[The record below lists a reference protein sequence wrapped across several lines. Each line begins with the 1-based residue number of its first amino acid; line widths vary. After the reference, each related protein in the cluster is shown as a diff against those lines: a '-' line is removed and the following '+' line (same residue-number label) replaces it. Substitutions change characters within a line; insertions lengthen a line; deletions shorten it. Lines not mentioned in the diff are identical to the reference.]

1 MFSFDLFVM
10 FKFVFEFYYFYIF
23 DEIDFIKFII
33 LLINISI
40 ELFVKVRMMN
50 GIIIIN
56 NFDEKLQELRKCGCV
71 IYGDDF
77 EVG

>member
-50 GIIIIN
+50 GIIIFN
-56 NFDEKLQELRKCGCV
+56 NFDEKLLVLRKCGCV
-71 IYGDDF
+71 IYSDGF

>member
-33 LLINISI
+33 LLINISKFI
-40 ELFVKVRMMN
+40 CESKD
-50 GIIIIN
+50 
-56 NFDEKLQELRKCGCV
+56 DEW
-71 IYGDDF
+71 YYYY
-77 EVG
+77 